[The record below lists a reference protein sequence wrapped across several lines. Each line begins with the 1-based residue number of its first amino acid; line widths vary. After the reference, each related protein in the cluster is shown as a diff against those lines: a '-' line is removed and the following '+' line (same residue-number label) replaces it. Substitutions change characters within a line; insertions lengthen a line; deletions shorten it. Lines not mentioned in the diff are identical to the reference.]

1 MEERILDED
10 EGRGIRIKRTAD
22 GETDAVEGTEAEE
35 EEVAFEFPEEYDE
48 SLAGMTQTQVEEEL
62 ARREKARQEALE
74 TYRRLTEEG
83 NALLAEEKFA
93 EAEEKFAEAA
103 MYGAENDDAVIGL
116 FTAATKNFTDTE
128 RLYSAER
135 AEDLERLET
144 GRKLLREKF
153 GERLSAER
161 QSYREEIET
170 LRPTVEAKQAERRE
184 AFAANKKHYVIWTS
198 VSLFLAAVFAIATA
212 IAADNILKVSDG
224 SVPIALTIVF
234 GVLTFVSVTMLAVFG
249 LQLVG
254 ANRLCRENEKIDST
268 KDGARLSELSR
279 RLDVLGVI
287 FEEPSAATAETE
299 ETETF

>member
-22 GETDAVEGTEAEE
+22 GETDAVEGTEGD

-62 ARREKARQEALE
+62 ARREKAMQEALE
-74 TYRRLTEEG
+74 TYRKLTEEG
-83 NALLAEEKFA
+83 NALLSEEKFE

-103 MYGAENDDAVIGL
+103 TYEAENDDAVIGL
-116 FTAATKNFTDTE
+116 FTAATKNFTDSE
-128 RLYSAER
+128 RLYSDER
-135 AEDLERLET
+135 AEDLGRFEAGRRL
-144 GRKLLREKF
+144 LIEKF
-153 GERLSAER
+153 GEKLSAER

-170 LRPTVEAKQAERRE
+170 LRPTVEKKQAERRE

-224 SVPIALTIVF
+224 SIPITLTIVF

-254 ANRLCRENEKIDST
+254 ANRLCRLNEDLSSAE
-268 KDGARLSELSR
+268 DGKRLLMLER
-279 RLDVLGVI
+279 RLEVLDVI
-287 FEEPSAATAETE
+287 FGSPAAPLPHPEA
-299 ETETF
+299 